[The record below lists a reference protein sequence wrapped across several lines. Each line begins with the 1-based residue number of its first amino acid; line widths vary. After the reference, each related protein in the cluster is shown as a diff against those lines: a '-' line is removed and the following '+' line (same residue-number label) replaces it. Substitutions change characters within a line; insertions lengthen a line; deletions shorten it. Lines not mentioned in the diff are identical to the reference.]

1 MANRQKLPRF
11 ELQGS
16 SWEESGL
23 FTASDW
29 RYEALVDY
37 LKLSS
42 SYKLVCEWARKGSKA
57 IPINAPKDWKQL
69 VKTYED
75 FGDVWRI
82 PESRWWDSRGK
93 ALFGIKAAKSQT
105 FVAGNSDNSTLI
117 NSKTATQS
125 QKTWQ
130 DMGKPECLV
139 LAIPTNQTK
148 QMALKQINAIVRAG
162 NFVSTNPRLVKP
174 KYELIRSK
182 LREPTIKLGTIAL
195 KIYQNGYPLWMIGNQ
210 LDLSPAHHIELD
222 DDGNPHANELNLA
235 EKKIRLQILAS
246 KLVAKA
252 ELISENAARGLY
264 PTDTPCRYAIK
275 FESATRKVG
284 RPSKAR

>member
-23 FTASDW
+23 FAASDW

-37 LKLSS
+37 LKLSP
-42 SYKLVCEWARKGSKA
+42 SYKLVCEWARKGKKVLPA
-57 IPINAPKDWKQL
+57 NAPKDWKQI

-93 ALFGIKAAKSQT
+93 ALFGIKAAKAQT
-105 FVAGNSDNSTLI
+105 FIVGNTDDTALI
-117 NSKTATQS
+117 NSKISAKS
-125 QKTWQ
+125 QKMWQ
-130 DMGKPECLV
+130 DMGSPECLV

-162 NFVSTNPRLVKP
+162 NFVSTKPRLIKP

-195 KIYQNGYPLWMIGNQ
+195 RMYQLGMPLWLIGNQ
-210 LDLSPAHHIELD
+210 LVLSPAHHIELD
-222 DDGNPHANELNLA
+222 DEANPKDNELNLA
-235 EKKIRLQILAS
+235 EKKVRLGILSS
-246 KLVAKA
+246 KLINKSELVA
-252 ELISENAARGLY
+252 ENAARGLY
-264 PTDTPCRYAIK
+264 PTDAPCRYAMK
-275 FESATRKVG
+275 FKSATRKVG